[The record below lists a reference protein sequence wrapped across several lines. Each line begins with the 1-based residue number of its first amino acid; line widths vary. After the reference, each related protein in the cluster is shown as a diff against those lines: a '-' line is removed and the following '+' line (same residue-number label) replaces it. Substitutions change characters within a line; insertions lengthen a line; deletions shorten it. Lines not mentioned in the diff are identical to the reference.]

1 MPVITAVLT
10 RAKFPAWVIPRRA
23 EHPQGRVACDHDAR
37 IVAVAFR
44 IKVDARRETA
54 TERLLVPSPTA
65 TTRPAAARA
74 RAPRALRRVAS
85 YTVRRLRVKENS
97 VGITG
102 NYRGITEAA
111 AESRLY
117 R

>member
-54 TERLLVPSPTA
+54 TERLLVATSRWARRATA
-65 TTRPAAARA
+65 PA
-74 RAPRALRRVAS
+74 P
-85 YTVRRLRVKENS
+85 
-97 VGITG
+97 
-102 NYRGITEAA
+102 
-111 AESRLY
+111 
-117 R
+117 